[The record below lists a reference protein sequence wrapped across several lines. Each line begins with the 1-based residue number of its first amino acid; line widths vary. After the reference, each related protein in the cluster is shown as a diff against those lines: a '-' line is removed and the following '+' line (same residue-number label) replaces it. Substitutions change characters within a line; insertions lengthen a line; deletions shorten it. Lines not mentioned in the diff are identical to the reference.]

1 MYLNILK
8 RDLKRKKAMNIIL
21 LLFIILATMFVSSS
35 ANNII
40 NVTMALDNYFDM
52 AKVPDYM
59 IMTID
64 KMLEADVEE
73 IMDSTA
79 SIEAYTT
86 EKVLFMSSENL
97 IFEDQDMKIT
107 SGTTLLQSD
116 AELSL
121 NYFLADKSVLQE
133 VKKGE
138 VYLTEGYAED
148 MGLKIGDEIGIEIE
162 GAKREFTFVG
172 EIKDAALGADM
183 TSMCRYIIDEEEF
196 ASYIANETIRSDYGG
211 NLYYIHTTDLEQTKA
226 ELSKV
231 SENFPITA
239 DRELL
244 EFMYVF
250 NMVVT
255 GMLLVVSIILIL
267 IAFVVLRFTI
277 TFTLSEEFREIGVMK
292 AIGISNWKIRR
303 LYLVKYMAISI
314 VGAGI
319 GLLFSF
325 PFGQMLM
332 SVSSK
337 AIIISGETTA
347 WINVLCAPVVIGIVL
362 LFCYGCTGKV
372 KNMTPIDAIRNGQT
386 GERFSKKSFMN
397 LGRSKL
403 SATSFLAANDLVSSP
418 KRYSIM
424 ILTFF
429 LCLSL
434 MLMLSTTVFTMKSGT
449 LVSAFGLAEYDISL
463 VLSSEL
469 MDYMDEGGR
478 EALKADLDDLE
489 EKLAQNGMPAICFQ
503 EMGFSLPVICE
514 DKKVSIAVRQGTG
527 ITMDKYEYTE
537 GTMPIHKDEIAIT
550 KISAKE
556 LGVNIGDRIKI
567 RTIDGD
573 KEYMI
578 TAFFQT
584 MENQGAGIRLHEK
597 EEINYIQAY
606 GATGIFILF
615 TDNPDE
621 DEILERM
628 EKIKELYPECDEVET
643 CENDIADSLGVTD
656 TMNAI
661 KLLVTILT
669 VVISTLVTVLMERSF
684 LVKEQGEIALMKA
697 IGIGNGKIYAYH
709 TLRMFLV
716 GGIAVVLG
724 EILALPLTH
733 LCIDP
738 IFKMMGLEL
747 AVQYVINPWEMYVVF
762 PLVVLVT
769 TTLSACLTSLS
780 IRKIKSSDTA
790 NIE

>member
-73 IMDSTA
+73 IMDSTT
-79 SIEAYTT
+79 SIESYTT
-86 EKVLFMSSENL
+86 EKVLFMSSNNF
-97 IFEDQDMKIT
+97 IFENKDMKIP
-107 SGTTLLQSD
+107 SGTSMLQSD
-116 AELSL
+116 KELAL

-138 VYLTEGYAED
+138 VYLTEGFAED
-148 MGLKIGDEIGIEIE
+148 LGLKFGDKICIEVE
-162 GAKREFTFVG
+162 DVKKEFTFVG
-172 EIKDAALGADM
+172 EIKDAALGAEM
-183 TSMCRYIIDEEEF
+183 SSMYRYIISEEEF
-196 ASYIANETIRSDYGG
+196 EDYITNETIRNEYGG

-244 EFMYVF
+244 KFMYIF

-255 GMLLVVSIILIL
+255 GMLLVVSVILIL

-303 LYLVKYMAISI
+303 LYLVKYTAISI
-314 VGAGI
+314 IGATI
-319 GLLFSF
+319 GLLFGF

-337 AIIISGETTA
+337 SIIISGEATA
-347 WINVLCAPVVIGIVL
+347 WINVLCTPVVIGIVL
-362 LFCYGCTGKV
+362 LFCYGCTSKV

-403 SATSFLAANDLVSSP
+403 SATSFLAVNDLVSSP

-449 LVSAFGLAEYDISL
+449 LVSAFGVPAYDISL
-463 VLSSEL
+463 VLTSEL
-469 MDYMDEGGR
+469 LDYMDEGGQ
-478 EALKADLDDLE
+478 EELKADLDALE
-489 EKLAQNGMPAICFQ
+489 EQLAQNGMPASCSQ
-503 EMGFSLPVICE
+503 EMAFSLPVICE
-514 DKKVSIAVRQGTG
+514 DKKVSVAVRQGMG
-527 ITMDKYEYTE
+527 ISMDKYEYTE
-537 GTMPIHKDEIAIT
+537 GTMPIHTDEIAIT
-550 KISAKE
+550 
-556 LGVNIGDRIKI
+556 
-567 RTIDGD
+567 
-573 KEYMI
+573 
-578 TAFFQT
+578 
-584 MENQGAGIRLHEK
+584 
-597 EEINYIQAY
+597 
-606 GATGIFILF
+606 
-615 TDNPDE
+615 
-621 DEILERM
+621 
-628 EKIKELYPECDEVET
+628 
-643 CENDIADSLGVTD
+643 
-656 TMNAI
+656 
-661 KLLVTILT
+661 
-669 VVISTLVTVLMERSF
+669 
-684 LVKEQGEIALMKA
+684 
-697 IGIGNGKIYAYH
+697 
-709 TLRMFLV
+709 
-716 GGIAVVLG
+716 
-724 EILALPLTH
+724 
-733 LCIDP
+733 
-738 IFKMMGLEL
+738 
-747 AVQYVINPWEMYVVF
+747 
-762 PLVVLVT
+762 
-769 TTLSACLTSLS
+769 
-780 IRKIKSSDTA
+780 
-790 NIE
+790 